1 MKVLVLNGSPK
12 AERSNTL
19 NITKAFLKGFPA
31 DTEVEQINL
40 YKKDIKPCLGC
51 FSCWSRTPG
60 QCVIKDDMQDI
71 YEKRTRTQ
79 ASTSCAMN
87 PCMKSAL

>member
-31 DTEVEQINL
+31 DTEVEQVNL
-40 YKKDIKPCLGC
+40 YKKDIKPCLFPALFLRNAVPDEGDNGPLPAVHAAVYGK
-51 FSCWSRTPG
+51 SCRG
-60 QCVIKDDMQDI
+60 QERKLP
-71 YEKRTRTQ
+71 RAAR
-79 ASTSCAMN
+79 
-87 PCMKSAL
+87 

>member
-31 DTEVEQINL
+31 DTEVEQITSTRRTSSPAWAVSPAGAEL
-40 YKKDIKPCLGC
+40 PD
-51 FSCWSRTPG
+51 SASSRTT
-60 QCVIKDDMQDI
+60 CRIST
-71 YEKRTRTQ
+71 KRSRLRI
-79 ASTSCAMN
+79 S
-87 PCMKSAL
+87 L

>member
-31 DTEVEQINL
+31 DTEVEQVNL
-40 YKKDIKPCLGC
+40 YKKDIKRSEERRVGKECR
-51 FSCWSRTPG
+51 SRWSP
-60 QCVIKDDMQDI
+60 
-71 YEKRTRTQ
+71 YH
-79 ASTSCAMN
+79 
-87 PCMKSAL
+87 

>member
-31 DTEVEQINL
+31 DTEVEQVNL
-40 YKKDIKPCLGC
+40 YEKDIKPAWAVSPAGAELPD
-51 FSCWSRTPG
+51 SASSRTT
-60 QCVIKDDMQDI
+60 CRIST
-71 YEKRTRTQ
+71 KRSRLRI
-79 ASTSCAMN
+79 S
-87 PCMKSAL
+87 L

>member
-40 YKKDIKPCLGC
+40 YKKDIKPCLD
-51 FSCWSRTPG
+51 SASSRTT
-60 QCVIKDDMQDI
+60 CRIST
-71 YEKRTRTQ
+71 KRSRLRI
-79 ASTSCAMN
+79 S
-87 PCMKSAL
+87 L